1 VRLVL
6 TRDAHE
12 FAARTERLLSARLAC
27 NVLAT
32 VLLSVID
39 GAHREPPPMF
49 AYGQRDGAGEDA
61 VFAAMRTPPFPLLT
75 SPLDDLSADELLEL
89 WLQADA
95 GVSSVTGVTDTARA
109 IAAAWAD
116 RTGGTTRCKLS
127 EAMHVLEEVRD
138 PPRPAPGTLRLPRP
152 DERDLLVAWMEEFVG
167 EAGLIG
173 AAQAGPI
180 VDARL
185 RDDGLMVWDDGQPVS
200 MIGLAPRVAGVVRIG
215 PVYTPPPQ
223 RGRGYAGSAVA
234 AGSRQALAGGAER
247 CMLFTDLANPTSNK
261 IYAEVGYRR
270 IGDWEEIALERP
282 DRGE

>member
-1 VRLVL
+1 MRFVL
-6 TRDAHE
+6 TRDARD
-12 FAARTERLLSARLAC
+12 FAARTERLLSACLEC

-32 VLLSVID
+32 VLMSVMD
-39 GAHREPPPMF
+39 GAHREPRPMF
-49 AYGQRDGAGEDA
+49 VYGQADEASEEA

-75 SPLDDLSADELLEL
+75 SPLGDTSADELLEL

-95 GVSSVTGVTDTARA
+95 DLPTVSGVPDTARA
-109 IAAAWAD
+109 IAAAWAQ
-116 RTGGTTRCKLS
+116 RTGGTTHCRLC

-138 PPRPAPGTLRLPRP
+138 PPRPARGRLRLPRP

-173 AAQAGPI
+173 AAQAGAM

-185 RDDGLMVWDDGQPVS
+185 RYDGLLVWDDGQPVS
-200 MIGLAPRVAGVVRIG
+200 LIGLAPMVARVVRIG
-215 PVYTPPPQ
+215 PVYTPRPQ

-234 AGSRQALAGGAER
+234 AGSRRALSCGAER
-247 CMLFTDLANPTSNK
+247 CMLYTDLANPTSNK

-270 IGDWEEIALERP
+270 IGDWEEIALQRPER
-282 DRGE
+282 D